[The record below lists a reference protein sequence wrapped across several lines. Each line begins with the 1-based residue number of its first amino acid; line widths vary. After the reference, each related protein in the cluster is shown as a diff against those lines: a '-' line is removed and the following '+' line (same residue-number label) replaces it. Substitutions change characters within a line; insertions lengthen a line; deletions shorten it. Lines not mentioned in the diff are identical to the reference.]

1 MMMHLITAQQNNGK
15 GSRVEKG
22 YNNNDIL
29 NTNKLNSLL
38 LLSNFS
44 FVLETCL
51 ANEYKT
57 LQSHYV

>member
-29 NTNKLNSLL
+29 NTTKLDSLIL
-38 LLSNFS
+38 
-44 FVLETCL
+44 
-51 ANEYKT
+51 
-57 LQSHYV
+57 